1 MKTTKLQRSE
11 RKLAAT
17 EMPAKLHPTR
27 RMLTRIQ
34 AAEYLGVSVATMA
47 RWAGQRSGPAFVKL
61 GDAETAAVRYR
72 EDVLDEFI
80 ASRTKSP
87 KP

>member
-1 MKTTKLQRSE
+1 MKTSKQHRPDGA
-11 RKLAAT
+11 LAAT
-17 EMPAKLHPTR
+17 EKATKLHATR

-34 AAEYLGVSVATMA
+34 AAEYLGVSVAPMA